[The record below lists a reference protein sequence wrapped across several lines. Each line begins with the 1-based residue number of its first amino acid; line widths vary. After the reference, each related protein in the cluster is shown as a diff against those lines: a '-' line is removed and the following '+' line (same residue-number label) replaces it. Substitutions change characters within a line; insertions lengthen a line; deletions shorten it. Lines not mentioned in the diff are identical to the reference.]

1 MKKTLIGLLG
11 STVIC
16 VLFLAGCI
24 DEHYGEDSNTIVT
37 NLTGYAW
44 ERTFQ
49 IRTEDGRDAEVC
61 EHYEFGLNG
70 KASCKSRT
78 TCDSEE
84 VEEHVHYFR
93 YDFITPN
100 NRYLLLDYCYWQIDR
115 ISSSV
120 LSIYETFENPVFKW
134 LAKHDHVMVIAWIY
148 VFTLI
153 IVITFAIEIGQKVTN
168 TGNMEFADIVFGVVG
183 FIVMFFIF
191 AVIREIYKGIVSLIR
206 DVAHQ
211 DQNRSKKRHQRAYDE
226 YEEDV
231 MDEDD
236 EE

>member
-78 TCDSEE
+78 TCDGEE

-120 LSIYETFENPVFKW
+120 LSIYETFENPVVVTGEGRLDHQTAMGKAPVGV
-134 LAKHDHVMVIAWIY
+134 AKLGRKYGAKTIAFAGSVTKEAVACNEAGIDAFFPIVRGISTLEEAMDPDTAKANMAATAEQ
-148 VFTLI
+148 VFRL
-153 IVITFAIEIGQKVTN
+153 
-168 TGNMEFADIVFGVVG
+168 
-183 FIVMFFIF
+183 
-191 AVIREIYKGIVSLIR
+191 L
-206 DVAHQ
+206 
-211 DQNRSKKRHQRAYDE
+211 
-226 YEEDV
+226 
-231 MDEDD
+231 
-236 EE
+236 

>member
-1 MKKTLIGLLG
+1 MKELI
-11 STVIC
+11 
-16 VLFLAGCI
+16 
-24 DEHYGEDSNTIVT
+24 YGIVE
-37 NLTGYAW
+37 LIARIHG
-44 ERTFQ
+44 
-49 IRTEDGRDAEVC
+49 
-61 EHYEFGLNG
+61 
-70 KASCKSRT
+70 
-78 TCDSEE
+78 
-84 VEEHVHYFR
+84 
-93 YDFITPN
+93 
-100 NRYLLLDYCYWQIDR
+100 YLLRLNDA
-115 ISSSV
+115 
-120 LSIYETFENPVFKW
+120 YEYNFSDKELHFLVIGILGMMFIFVVYPVFKW

-211 DQNRSKKRHQRAYDE
+211 DQSRGKKRHQRAYDE